1 MNKWYLKAAHA
12 PDLKDSKDYRL
23 YRAFEIL
30 PGFLVWAT
38 LLGTLLSSW
47 LAPVAASIFIISF
60 DAYWLLKTVFLSLH
74 LRTSFT
80 QMRKNLKVKW
90 QNELEKLTA
99 FPPELKLTSWQD
111 IRHLVI
117 IPFYKEPYSVLAGNL
132 RAIANSCY
140 PNQNIFVVLAREEST
155 GETSTLVADQ
165 ALAEFYET
173 FGEITVISHPA
184 NISGETPGKGSNES
198 YAARE
203 AVRALIDAKNI
214 PYEHVLVSSLDVD
227 TEVYPEYFGILTYR
241 YLTTEKPLRSS
252 YQPIPVYNNN
262 IWDAPA
268 FSRVVATSGTF
279 WQMMQQARPE
289 RLATFSSHSIP
300 LRPLVEMDYWHTN
313 MVSEDSRIFWQAL
326 VFFGSDYR
334 VVPLYYPVSMDAN
347 LAATWWQT
355 AKNVYKQQRRWI
367 WGVENVPYLLFG
379 SLKNK
384 KFPLKKKLY
393 FGFNQLEGFWS
404 VGTNALMIFLL
415 GWLPGL
421 LGGSA
426 FGVSVLAYNLP
437 RVTRWLMTFAMV
449 GVVTSTIYS
458 LRLLPPRPAHRPTHY
473 YLWMGLQWILIPV
486 TLIGFGSIPGI
497 DAITRLMLGK
507 YMGFWVTPK
516 VRLTKENSAAP
527 SDTIPHIPTTE

>member
-1 MNKWYLKAAHA
+1 MNKKWYLKAAHA
-12 PDLKDSKDYRL
+12 PDFKDPKDYRL
-23 YRAFEIL
+23 FRFFEIL
-30 PGFLVWAT
+30 PGALVWLT
-38 LLGTLLSSW
+38 LLGTFIASW
-47 LAPVAASIFIISF
+47 LAPVGASFFIIAF
-60 DAYWLLKTVFLSLH
+60 DAYWLLKTLFLSLH
-74 LRTSFT
+74 LRASFT
-80 QMRKNLKVKW
+80 RMKNNLSVKW
-90 QNELEKLTA
+90 QRELEKLTQ
-99 FPPELKLTSWQD
+99 FNPELKVSSWKD

-132 RAIANSCY
+132 RAIANSHY
-140 PNQNIFVVLAREEST
+140 PNDKISIVLAREESG
-155 GETSTLVADQ
+155 GEVSARVADQ
-165 ALAEFYET
+165 ALAEFSET
-173 FGEITVISHPA
+173 FGEMIVTSHPS
-184 NISGETPGKGSNES
+184 NIAGETPGKGSNES
-198 YAARE
+198 YAAKE
-203 AVRALIDAKNI
+203 AVRVLMEPKNI
-214 PYEHVLVSSLDVD
+214 LHEHVIVSSFDVD

-241 YLTTEKPLRSS
+241 YLTAEKPLRSS
-252 YQPIPVYNNN
+252 FQPIPVYNNN

-326 VFFGSDYR
+326 LFFDGDYR
-334 VVPLYYPVSMDAN
+334 VIPLHYPVSMDAN
-347 LAATWWQT
+347 LSDTWRET

-367 WGVENVPYLLFG
+367 WGVENVPYFIFG
-379 SLKNK
+379 AIKNK
-384 KFPLKKKLY
+384 KMPLRKKLY
-393 FGFNQLEGFWS
+393 FSFNQLEGFWS

-421 LGGSA
+421 IGGSV

-458 LRLLPPRPAHRPTHY
+458 LKLLPTRPAHRPAHY
-473 YLWMGLQWILIPV
+473 YSWMALQWVLIPV

-497 DAITRLMLGK
+497 DALTRLALGK

-516 VRLTKENSAAP
+516 VRLAKEKPSQDLTKPEFSK
-527 SDTIPHIPTTE
+527 T